1 MDKASFSSAP
11 EPFTVYC
18 YLVSPASVYSGRT
31 RVRLRHICLKPFHYL
46 PSSGFELHEYS
57 GSIGRT
63 LYYIYNDVCNS
74 RKSKSANTMML
85 KP

>member
-31 RVRLRHICLKPFHYL
+31 RVRLRHIC
-46 PSSGFELHEYS
+46 
-57 GSIGRT
+57 
-63 LYYIYNDVCNS
+63 
-74 RKSKSANTMML
+74 RKTFPLSHL
-85 KP
+85 LEF

>member
-1 MDKASFSSAP
+1 M
-11 EPFTVYC
+11 
-18 YLVSPASVYSGRT
+18 
-31 RVRLRHICLKPFHYL
+31 PFHYL
-46 PSSGFELHEYS
+46 PSLGFELHEYS
-57 GSIGRT
+57 GSKGRT